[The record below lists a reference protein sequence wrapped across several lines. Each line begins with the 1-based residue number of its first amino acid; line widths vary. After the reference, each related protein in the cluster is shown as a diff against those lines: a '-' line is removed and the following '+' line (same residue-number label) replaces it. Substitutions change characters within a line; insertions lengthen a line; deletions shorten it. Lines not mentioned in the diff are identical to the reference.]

1 MEEEKQ
7 QCHNKV
13 MVAIDERDCSY
24 DALIWVL
31 KHLKES
37 ITKSPLVLFA
47 AQPLPKSNNLTL
59 AAPLGFAR
67 MYCPESSNLI
77 INSVKEKNE
86 KISRGLLEKAKG
98 ICESHGVKVETITE
112 VGDPKEAICNAVKNY
127 KINILVVGDQTDGI
141 FQKLS
146 FPPSQSNWFN
156 AYIIHYSKG
165 FWSSKINSKLNN
177 GCRVFQE
184 SLSSHCLKNAECP
197 VLVVNR
203 SLVANNK
210 IDTNQHVC
218 SS

>member
-141 FQKLS
+141 FQK
-146 FPPSQSNWFN
+146 
-156 AYIIHYSKG
+156 
-165 FWSSKINSKLNN
+165 
-177 GCRVFQE
+177 VFQE